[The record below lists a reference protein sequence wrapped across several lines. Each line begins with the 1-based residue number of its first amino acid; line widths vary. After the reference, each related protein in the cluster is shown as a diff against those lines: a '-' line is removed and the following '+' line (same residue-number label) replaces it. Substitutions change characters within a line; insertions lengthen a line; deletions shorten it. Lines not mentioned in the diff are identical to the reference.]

1 MHLEFGVVVTFLV
14 IVDVVSRAG
23 IQLRYSIEL
32 IFFFCGFFTV

>member
-14 IVDVVSRAG
+14 IVDVVSWAG